1 MLLANNRRYFK
12 ETSMQVRSYYSSH
25 SDLISTL
32 PNNIKKL
39 FHDYVN
45 RYSVAKVRAI
55 LGDSKEL
62 SYEFIGIT
70 DSWLT
75 NTSIIEYKIS
85 KVLSVRDEQLRVYM
99 PKKAMTILQAVK
111 TMINDMKYFAYL
123 LNEGLMAEYKSMEF
137 PNIEKVLAVAPN
149 TLEFKYC
156 KEFTEAGLGI
166 PRMLRKDYS
175 LIADAL
181 ELSEICATFYAQ
193 IDEKF
198 ETFKGTDIKFIDNL
212 NIEIV
217 RQTELRD
224 NKSLAYFAYT
234 LLNTKSQLILSGLPT
249 VETIYSKLEI
259 PIYTIYAKN
268 GYRRAT
274 EREIANKVDGLNVT
288 LKHPLTEESTANLM
302 AYCYFVS
309 GDEKY
314 LTGYANKSELI
325 KAFRV
330 ESFEPLEKLSSYFSD
345 KQFER
350 DITILT
356 TLPPVEYLSVADDEV
371 EDVELDL
378 ICKNVLEL
386 LNEKKEKDS
395 KKKLYI
401 ADARAYDIANKVL
414 TQKLIITEKQ
424 REVLYKAYKSE
435 NLYNSDIDARI
446 MFCLQSGRLRRNSRQ
461 LDILSTVKRYESCSI
476 KQLKVIDKIYA
487 SISGIDNPIKP
498 FTYNKSGPFSET
510 SETEDEK
517 LVKEEKMRK
526 RGKKK
531 AVAQTPEDNNVAM
544 VMDSAITEN
553 KKKTRKKK
561 KSASDSGMEAAIF
574 ESNND
579 ADRGT
584 NLPPAMPIVL
594 FDSGTLFPK
603 TKEG

>member
-1 MLLANNRRYFK
+1 
-12 ETSMQVRSYYSSH
+12 MQVRSYYSSH
-25 SDLISTL
+25 PDLISTL

-85 KVLSVRDEQLRVYM
+85 KVLSVRDEQLRIYM

-111 TMINDMKYFAYL
+111 TMISDVKYFAYL
-123 LNEGLMAEYKSMEF
+123 LNEGLMAEYKSIEF

>member
-1 MLLANNRRYFK
+1 
-12 ETSMQVRSYYSSH
+12 
-25 SDLISTL
+25 
-32 PNNIKKL
+32 
-39 FHDYVN
+39 
-45 RYSVAKVRAI
+45 
-55 LGDSKEL
+55 
-62 SYEFIGIT
+62 
-70 DSWLT
+70 
-75 NTSIIEYKIS
+75 
-85 KVLSVRDEQLRVYM
+85 
-99 PKKAMTILQAVK
+99 
-111 TMINDMKYFAYL
+111 
-123 LNEGLMAEYKSMEF
+123 
-137 PNIEKVLAVAPN
+137 
-149 TLEFKYC
+149 
-156 KEFTEAGLGI
+156 
-166 PRMLRKDYS
+166 
-175 LIADAL
+175 
-181 ELSEICATFYAQ
+181 
-193 IDEKF
+193 
-198 ETFKGTDIKFIDNL
+198 
-212 NIEIV
+212 
-217 RQTELRD
+217 
-224 NKSLAYFAYT
+224 
-234 LLNTKSQLILSGLPT
+234 
-249 VETIYSKLEI
+249 
-259 PIYTIYAKN
+259 
-268 GYRRAT
+268 
-274 EREIANKVDGLNVT
+274 
-288 LKHPLTEESTANLM
+288 M

>member
-1 MLLANNRRYFK
+1 
-12 ETSMQVRSYYSSH
+12 MQVRSYYSSH

>member
-1 MLLANNRRYFK
+1 
-12 ETSMQVRSYYSSH
+12 MQVRSYYSSH
-25 SDLISTL
+25 PDLISTL

-85 KVLSVRDEQLRVYM
+85 KVLSVRDEQLRIYM

-111 TMINDMKYFAYL
+111 TMISDVKYFAYL
-123 LNEGLMAEYKSMEF
+123 LNEGLMAEYKSIEF

-175 LIADAL
+175 IIADDL

-217 RQTELRD
+217 RQSELRD
-224 NKSLAYFAYT
+224 SQSLAYFAHT

-325 KAFRV
+325 KAFHV
-330 ESFEPLEKLSSYFSD
+330 ESFELLEKLSSYFSD

-350 DITILT
+350 DITVLT

-371 EDVELDL
+371 DDVELDL
-378 ICKNVLEL
+378 ICKNVIEL

-424 REVLYKAYKSE
+424 REVLYKAYKNE

-446 MFCLQSGRLRRNSRQ
+446 MFCIQSGRLRRNSRQ
-461 LDILSTVKRYESCSI
+461 LDILNTVKRYESCTI

-487 SISGIDNPIKP
+487 SISGIDDPIKP
-498 FTYNKSGPFSET
+498 FTNMSGPFSET
-510 SETEDEK
+510 TETEGEK
-517 LVKEEKMRK
+517 LVKEEKRRK
-526 RGKKK
+526 KGKKK

-594 FDSGTLFPK
+594 FDSGTLFPN